1 MQITNKDIAR
11 VEKIFFGENGTF
23 EDDKNERYNFISCVD
38 KSIDVEA
45 CPGSGK
51 TTSLLAK
58 LYLLSEKMPFEDGK
72 GLCVLTHTNVGINEI
87 KNNLGHRA
95 EKLFQYPN
103 FFGTIQS
110 FIDKFLAIP
119 YYSNKNH
126 ERISVIDSERA
137 FNRLLSS
144 FAQGVTRD
152 DLKKVKEFL
161 HANGDIAFRLT
172 YKQVEGQIY
181 DLVKGIDGKK
191 IEAKKP
197 HRTKGKYNDW
207 SQAEKTRVYN
217 SLNRLKAGVLRSGIL
232 SYDDAYFYAK
242 EYLLAY
248 PEIRNAFSSRFS
260 HLFIDEMQ
268 DTYNHQDSIIKLLF
282 DNNVIIQRIGDA
294 NQAILNDNDG
304 LSAWEESERM
314 SITESRR
321 FSQPIA
327 NILKTVALKS
337 NSDLK
342 GRDDTSIPPF
352 IIKYNNN
359 EESQVLEKFAAL
371 VLKLDLANREQ
382 YKYPVKAVGWVG
394 KDKEGLTIKSYF
406 PSFNKKISNKIPSF
420 KSLSA
425 AITYSNISEP
435 KEFFNIVIDC
445 LVEILR
451 KSEIKNITEK
461 GERYYSRTS
470 LLNFL
475 KQQFPEQ
482 FNLLSSEI
490 SSWAI
495 QSFSGT
501 NPSEKI
507 KTFIKDIFFPTLN
520 IVLNEYSL
528 KFIDSNEIEDISEE
542 TLQQKNIF
550 YSSVPDL
557 SHIPIEV
564 ATVHSVKG
572 ETHRAT
578 LYLETSF
585 HKPCGEYLIDQ
596 LIGNDYVKKKGGSR
610 KEMCLKVA
618 HVGMSRP
625 THLLCVALNE
635 TLVEKNIEALEGNG
649 WKII

>member
-1 MQITNKDIAR
+1 MQITHKDISR
-11 VEKIFFGENGTF
+11 VEKIFFGDNGTF
-23 EDDKNERYNFISCVD
+23 EDDKNERYNFISCID
-38 KSIDVEA
+38 RSIDVEA

-72 GLCVLTHTNVGINEI
+72 GVCVLTHTNVGINEI

-126 ERISVIDSERA
+126 KRIAVIDSDRA
-137 FNRLLSS
+137 FNRLLTS
-144 FAQGVTRD
+144 FAEGVSRD
-152 DLKKVKEFL
+152 DLKMVKEFL
-161 HANGDIAFRLT
+161 HANEDIAFRLT
-172 YKQVEGQIY
+172 YKQVEEQVY
-181 DLVKGIDGKK
+181 DLVKGVDGKK
-191 IEAKKP
+191 IEPQKP
-197 HRTKGKYNDW
+197 QRIKGKNAGW
-207 SQAEKTRVYN
+207 SNEEKIRVYN
-217 SLNRLKAGVLRSGIL
+217 SLNKLKASILKSGVL

-248 PEIRNAFSSRFS
+248 PEIKNAFSSRFS
-260 HLFIDEMQ
+260 HVFVDEMQ
-268 DTYNHQDSIIKLLF
+268 DTYSHQDSIIKLLF
-282 DNNVIIQRIGDA
+282 DDNVIIQRIGDG

-304 LSAWEESERM
+304 ISAWEGSERM

-337 NSDLK
+337 NLDLK
-342 GRDDTSIPPF
+342 GLNEFDIPTY
-352 IIKYNNN
+352 IIKYKNK
-359 EESQVLEKFAAL
+359 EENQVLEKFASL
-371 VLKLDLANREQ
+371 LPKHDLAENKH

-394 KDKEGLTIKSYF
+394 KDKDGLTIKSYF
-406 PSFNKKISNKIPSF
+406 PSFNKKILNKNPSF
-420 KSLSA
+420 KSLRA
-425 AITYSNISEP
+425 AITFSNVSEP
-435 KEFFNIVIDC
+435 KEFFNTVIDC

-451 KSEIKNITEK
+451 RSEMRNSTNK
-461 GERYYSRTS
+461 GARYYSRTS

-475 KQQFPEQ
+475 KQRFPEE
-482 FNLLSSEI
+482 FIVLSTNI
-490 SSWAI
+490 SAWAS
-495 QSFSGT
+495 QSFSGE
-501 NPSEKI
+501 NPAEEIKI
-507 KTFIKDIFFPTLN
+507 FIKDIFFPALN
-520 IVLNEYSL
+520 IALKDYSL
-528 KFIDSNEIEDISEE
+528 KFIDSNEVEDISAQ
-542 TLQQKNIF
+542 TLQLKNIF
-550 YSSVPDL
+550 YSSVEHL
-557 SHIPIEV
+557 SHVPIEV

-585 HKPCGEYLIDQ
+585 HKSCGEYLIQQ
-596 LIGNDYVKKKGGSR
+596 LTGTPYIKTKGASR

-635 TLVEKNIEALEGNG
+635 TVVEESRKQLEDNG
-649 WKII
+649 WVII

>member
-1 MQITNKDIAR
+1 MQITHKDITR
-11 VEKIFFGENGTF
+11 VEKIFFGDNGTF
-23 EDDKNERYNFISCVD
+23 EDDKNERYNFISCID
-38 KSIDVEA
+38 RSIDVEA

-58 LYLLSEKMPFEDGK
+58 LYLLSEKMPFENGK

-126 ERISVIDSERA
+126 ERIAVIDSDRA
-137 FNRLLSS
+137 FNRLFTS
-144 FAQGVTRD
+144 FAKGVSRD
-152 DLKKVKEFL
+152 DLKMAKEFL
-161 HANGDIAFRLT
+161 HANGDIAFKLT
-172 YKQVEGQIY
+172 YKQVEEQVY
-181 DLVKGIDGKK
+181 DLVKGVDGKK
-191 IEAKKP
+191 IEPKKP
-197 HRTKGKYNDW
+197 QRSKGKNAGW
-207 SQAEKTRVYN
+207 SNEEKIRVYN
-217 SLNRLKAGVLRSGIL
+217 SLNKLKASILKSGVL

-248 PEIRNAFSSRFS
+248 PEIKNAFSSRFS
-260 HLFIDEMQ
+260 HVFVDEMQ
-268 DTYNHQDSIIKLLF
+268 DTYNHQDAIIKLLF
-282 DNNVIIQRIGDA
+282 DDNVIIQRIGDT

-304 LSAWEESERM
+304 ISAWEDSERM

-337 NSDLK
+337 NPDLK
-342 GRDDTSIPPF
+342 GRNEFDIPTY
-352 IIKYNNN
+352 IIKYKSK
-359 EESQVLEKFAAL
+359 EENQVIEKFAAL
-371 VLKLDLANREQ
+371 LPVHDLAENKQ

-394 KDKEGLTIKSYF
+394 KDKDGLTIKSYF
-406 PSFNKKISNKIPSF
+406 PSFNKKISNKNPSF
-420 KSLSA
+420 KSLLA

-435 KEFFNIVIDC
+435 KEFFNTVIDC

-451 KSEIKNITEK
+451 RSEIKNSTIK

-470 LLNFL
+470 LINFL

-482 FNLLSSEI
+482 FIALSSKI
-490 SSWAI
+490 SAWAS
-495 QSFSGT
+495 QSFSGN
-501 NPSEKI
+501 NPTEEI
-507 KTFIKDIFFPTLN
+507 KNFTKDILFPALD
-520 IVLNEYSL
+520 IALKDYSL
-528 KFIDSNEIEDISEE
+528 KFIDSNDAEDISAQ
-542 TLQQKNIF
+542 TLQLKNIF
-550 YSSVPDL
+550 YSSATHLNHV
-557 SHIPIEV
+557 PIEV

-585 HKPCGEYLIDQ
+585 HKPCGEYLIEQ
-596 LIGNDYVKKKGGSR
+596 LKGTAYVKRKGASR

-635 TLVEKNIEALEGNG
+635 TLVEENSKLLEDNG

>member
-1 MQITNKDIAR
+1 MQITNNDIAR
-11 VEKIFFGENGTF
+11 VEKIFFGDNGTF
-23 EDDKNERYNFISCVD
+23 EDDKNERYNFISCID
-38 KSIDVEA
+38 RSIDVEA

-58 LYLLSEKMPFEDGK
+58 LYLLSEKMPFADGK

-87 KNNLGHRA
+87 KNNLGHRS

-126 ERISVIDSERA
+126 ERVAVIDSDRA
-137 FNRLLSS
+137 FSRLFTT
-144 FAQGVTRD
+144 FAKGVSHD
-152 DLKKVKEFL
+152 DLKMVREFL

-172 YKQVEGQIY
+172 YKQVEEQVY
-181 DLVKGIDGKK
+181 DLVKGIDGNK
-191 IEAKKP
+191 IEPKKP
-197 HRTKGKYNDW
+197 QRTKGKYAGW
-207 SQAEKTRVYN
+207 SNEEKIRVYN
-217 SLNRLKAGVLRSGIL
+217 SLNKLKASILKSGVL
-232 SYDDAYFYAK
+232 SYDDAYFYAN
-242 EYLLAY
+242 EYLRAY
-248 PEIRNAFSSRFS
+248 PEIKNAFSSRFS
-260 HLFIDEMQ
+260 HIFVDEMQ
-268 DTYNHQDSIIKLLF
+268 DTYTHQDVIIKLLF
-282 DNNVIIQRIGDA
+282 DDKVIIQRIGDT

-304 LSAWEESERM
+304 VSAWEDSERM
-314 SITESRR
+314 NITESRR

-337 NSDLK
+337 NPDLK
-342 GRDDTSIPPF
+342 GRNEFEIPPY
-352 IIKYNNN
+352 IIKYKN
-359 EESQVLEKFAAL
+359 EEKDQVIEKFAAL
-371 VLKLDLANREQ
+371 LPTYDLAENKQ

-394 KDKEGLTIKSYF
+394 KDKDGLTIKSYF
-406 PSFNKKISNKIPSF
+406 PSFNKKISSKTPSF
-420 KSLSA
+420 KSLLA

-435 KEFFNIVIDC
+435 KEFFNTVIDC

-451 KSEIKNITEK
+451 RSEIKNSTTK

-475 KQQFPEQ
+475 KQKFPVQ
-482 FNLLSSEI
+482 FNVLTSEI
-490 SSWAI
+490 SAWTI
-495 QSFSGT
+495 QSFSGE
-501 NPSEKI
+501 NPTEEI
-507 KTFIKDIFFPTLN
+507 KTFTKDIFFPAVN
-520 IVLNEYSL
+520 IALKDYSL
-528 KFIDSNEIEDISEE
+528 KFIDSDEMEDISDQ
-542 TLQQKNIF
+542 TQKQKNVF
-550 YSSVPDL
+550 YSGEPHLCHV
-557 SHIPIEV
+557 PIEV

-585 HKPCGEYLIDQ
+585 HKPCGEYLLDQ
-596 LIGNDYVKKKGGSR
+596 LTGVAYVRKKAASR

-635 TLVEKNIEALEGNG
+635 TLVEENRKALEENG